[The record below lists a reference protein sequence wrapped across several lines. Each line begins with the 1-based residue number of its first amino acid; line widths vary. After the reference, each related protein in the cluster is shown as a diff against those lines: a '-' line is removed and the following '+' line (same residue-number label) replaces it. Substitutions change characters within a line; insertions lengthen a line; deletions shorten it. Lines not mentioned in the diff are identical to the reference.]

1 MQTHLSGLL
10 ALAAVTAGAP
20 AAHAATAPTITER
33 PHHSSQ
39 ATITI
44 DAPPAEVY
52 AAMTDYALWPRFLTD
67 VEWTK
72 VQAGGRR
79 DARVRM
85 LTRSLGHEVTIQFDN
100 IDNQAVRFKLV
111 DGPPGARANGT
122 YALVPLDNG
131 TRTRVDATL
140 YMNVVGAPGLFV
152 SDSKIKK
159 LRQAKLRG
167 DLADGARE
175 IERRHATATR

>member
-1 MQTHLSGLL
+1 MQTLSWLL

-20 AAHAATAPTITER
+20 AARGAPAPTISER

-39 ATITI
+39 GTITI

-52 AAMTDYALWPRFLTD
+52 TAMTDYALWPRFLTD

-79 DARVRM
+79 DARIRM
-85 LTRSLGHEVTIQFDN
+85 RTHSLGHEVTIQFDN
-100 IDNQAVRFKLV
+100 IDNQAVRFELI
-111 DGPPGARANGT
+111 DGPPGARANGA
-122 YALVPLDNG
+122 YVLVPLDGG

-140 YMNVVGAPGLFV
+140 YMNVVGAPGLFI
-152 SDSKIKK
+152 SDAKIKR

-175 IERRHATATR
+175 IERRHAAAAR

>member
-1 MQTHLSGLL
+1 MQTHLSWLL
-10 ALAAVTAGAP
+10 AVAAVTAGGAV
-20 AAHAATAPTITER
+20 HAAPSPTIAER

-39 ATITI
+39 GTITI

-72 VQAGGRR
+72 VQGGGRR
-79 DARVRM
+79 DGRIRM
-85 LTRSLGHEVTIQFDN
+85 LTHSLGHEVTIQFDN

-111 DGPPGARANGT
+111 DGPPGARANGQ
-122 YALVPLDNG
+122 YVLVPLDG
-131 TRTRVDATL
+131 GQRTRVDATL
-140 YMNVVGAPGLFV
+140 YMNVVGAPGLLI
-152 SDSKIKK
+152 SDSKIKR

-175 IERRHATATR
+175 IERRHATAKR